1 MTDTREPSTGRKD
14 DRDVVTSNLEKDHKP
29 PHGGINSPHDLYMLQ
44 FWMLLPRLL
53 LVWDVTLKQASPDT
67 HRGSSLAS
75 VSWEEKKNNLIF
87 TGRLSDLR
95 NPP

>member
-1 MTDTREPSTGRKD
+1 MTDTHEPSTGRKD

-75 VSWEEKKNNLIF
+75 VSWEEKKTNLIF

-95 NPP
+95 NPL